1 MSRNQCILLLLL
13 CIITGTDVLILAV
26 AAAVSPMPRTH
37 YYSLPSIPWVS
48 SNYYSSRDDDGTFVS
63 IWRWIKRSLPNHD
76 TVSSSYLLYNT
87 LSIRGGDNDLDLSD
101 IDDDVAAEDLLD
113 AIFDSTTEKTKKSQ
127 GSAKRSVE
135 KKASI
140 LDGVLDLDA
149 SESDIKGH
157 NISTKSK
164 ARTATEQK
172 RSTRINR
179 KSTPKLEQGSRSSS
193 SSAFISPNTLSA
205 VKVESNTS
213 DYFREELERLSEK
226 PMPLPNYKRKRQ
238 RPNGEGQQKRN
249 EKKDP
254 PRTSNSYSI
263 GEELLAD
270 SFVSKRRDEL
280 DELVQDSSKQSAE
293 EASPETSANIQQIRA
308 APTVSTSGIPTTS
321 HTKSVSPAFIRK
333 SLATNSPTPSRH
345 HAVWGPHAQHRKVK
359 PGPPPTKATEDER
372 RAHEEQSRIRQER
385 KSLLSNLALR
395 MQDSHT
401 LAIQSLIKGNAA
413 HIPPELFGQTIMQ
426 EKSACNE
433 KFYGSVTELQSS
445 LRRGTSADEV
455 DGTVLGEEI
464 DAVPSFR
471 HIEDPTLLSYWG
483 LTPHAKLYGG
493 AQYHRVLRYYHHMFL
508 TVPLP
513 PITDDE
519 VALLTNGITEV
530 HDASDLMRAVALLV
544 RQKMEIVMED
554 VLADMTRRLLYV
566 MDRQWEM
573 VEYSMALHRPM
584 GGANGLGKSG
594 DKVLT
599 EAELLNKY
607 GIEYNTAESSL
618 KDILRA
624 SFHNFA
630 REMAEAAH
638 RQSLEDIQSLLR
650 YVTWDMGRAR
660 KRVPNQPNNNQGFV
674 SQIEIVGRE
683 TPQSN
688 ESEMEST
695 KANRRQMKKKA
706 KKVRQKNNKSQSLSG
721 ASERVVARGGGAVGS
736 GRKRSRRRKE
746 EASQN
751 QGLQRDNETEHSE
764 EDVMGDLIGGVMN
777 RGRLEDSDDE
787 NHTTG
792 SNQSMILS
800 SQSSPLFSGDDEV
813 LSVLLATVSSTLAP
827 KSDIQAGHTQ
837 AAIENLVSYVTDRM
851 RMDMSRIIRSKFNTF
866 FLLPFYESL
875 GPYLGKELNTY
886 LSNMD

>member
-1 MSRNQCILLLLL
+1 
-13 CIITGTDVLILAV
+13 
-26 AAAVSPMPRTH
+26 
-37 YYSLPSIPWVS
+37 
-48 SNYYSSRDDDGTFVS
+48 
-63 IWRWIKRSLPNHD
+63 
-76 TVSSSYLLYNT
+76 
-87 LSIRGGDNDLDLSD
+87 
-101 IDDDVAAEDLLD
+101 
-113 AIFDSTTEKTKKSQ
+113 
-127 GSAKRSVE
+127 
-135 KKASI
+135 
-140 LDGVLDLDA
+140 
-149 SESDIKGH
+149 
-157 NISTKSK
+157 
-164 ARTATEQK
+164 
-172 RSTRINR
+172 
-179 KSTPKLEQGSRSSS
+179 
-193 SSAFISPNTLSA
+193 
-205 VKVESNTS
+205 
-213 DYFREELERLSEK
+213 
-226 PMPLPNYKRKRQ
+226 
-238 RPNGEGQQKRN
+238 
-249 EKKDP
+249 
-254 PRTSNSYSI
+254 
-263 GEELLAD
+263 
-270 SFVSKRRDEL
+270 
-280 DELVQDSSKQSAE
+280 
-293 EASPETSANIQQIRA
+293 
-308 APTVSTSGIPTTS
+308 
-321 HTKSVSPAFIRK
+321 
-333 SLATNSPTPSRH
+333 
-345 HAVWGPHAQHRKVK
+345 
-359 PGPPPTKATEDER
+359 
-372 RAHEEQSRIRQER
+372 
-385 KSLLSNLALR
+385 
-395 MQDSHT
+395 
-401 LAIQSLIKGNAA
+401 
-413 HIPPELFGQTIMQ
+413 MQ

-445 LRRGTSADEV
+445 LRRGTSADKV

-695 KANRRQMKKKA
+695 KANKRQMKKKA
-706 KKVRQKNNKSQSLSG
+706 KKVRQKNNKSQSISG

-787 NHTTG
+787 NDTTG

-851 RMDMSRIIRSKFNTF
+851 RMDMSRIIRSYSHNHIT
-866 FLLPFYESL
+866 EQRI
-875 GPYLGKELNTY
+875 EAR
-886 LSNMD
+886 